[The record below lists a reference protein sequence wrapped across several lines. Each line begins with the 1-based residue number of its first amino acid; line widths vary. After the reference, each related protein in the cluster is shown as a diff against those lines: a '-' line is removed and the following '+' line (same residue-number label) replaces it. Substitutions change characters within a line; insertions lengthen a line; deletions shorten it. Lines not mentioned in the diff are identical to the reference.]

1 MNNEK
6 DWDPKLY
13 LKFGEER
20 TQPAIDLA
28 ARINVK
34 NPEKIIDIGCGPGN
48 STQILFQRWP
58 KAKIEGIDNS
68 ASMIESAKKN
78 YPDMEWRIADATKME
93 TNEKYDIIFS
103 NATIQWIH
111 NQKKLIADLFD
122 MMEDGGALAIQ
133 LPLYHTMPVSKAIE
147 NVSLKERWKKQT
159 IGANDAFKFHS
170 SDYYYDI
177 LSVKIGS
184 IIMWETSYIHIMP
197 SHQSIVEMLKS
208 TGIRPFLDRLD
219 TEEEKVEFEK
229 DVLKEIIKT
238 YPAQSNGNILF
249 PFKRLF
255 FIGYK

>member
-1 MNNEK
+1 MTINS
-6 DWDPKLY
+6 DWNPKLY
-13 LKFGEER
+13 LRFNEER

-48 STQILFQRWP
+48 STKVLSKRWP
-58 KAKIEGIDNS
+58 KANIVGIDSS

-93 TNEKYDIIFS
+93 TNEKYDVIFS

-111 NQKKLIADLFD
+111 DQRKLIQDLID
-122 MMEDGGALAIQ
+122 MLEDNGALAIQ
-133 LPLYHTMPVSKAIE
+133 MPLFNTMPASHVIE
-147 NVSLKERWKKQT
+147 NVSLKEKWKKTQ
-159 IGANDAFKFHS
+159 GATDAFTFHS
-170 SDYYYDI
+170 SDFYYNI
-177 LSVKIGS
+177 LSEKVKS
-184 IIMWETSYIHIMP
+184 VVMWETSYYHIMP
-197 SHQSIVEMLKS
+197 SHQTIVEMLKS

-219 TEEEKVEFEK
+219 TEEEKMEFEK
-229 DVLKEIIKT
+229 EVFKEIKKA
-238 YPAQSNGNILF
+238 YPAQKDGNILF